1 MPTKSTKNA
10 GPMKAPKDQASVVSK
25 ISVATLSQME
35 LHNLISKRAYEIF
48 LQHGTDWGSELEDW
62 LLAEQEITAALQA
75 ATQAFIQ
82 TTMAEPVPV
91 KPKPR
96 RIATGSSPVK
106 APAKRSGT
114 TTRARKKPAPEI

>member
-1 MPTKSTKNA
+1 
-10 GPMKAPKDQASVVSK
+10 MKAAKEQTSVASTMGA
-25 ISVATLSQME
+25 ATLSTRE
-35 LHNLISKRAYEIF
+35 LHSLISRRAYEIF
-48 LQHGTDWGSELEDW
+48 LQRGTDWGNELEDW

-75 ATQAFIQ
+75 ATQTLIQ
-82 TTMAEPVPV
+82 PTVAEPVPV

-96 RIATGSSPVK
+96 RIVTGSTPVK